1 MVCRNTSNNWLTE
14 RIKVLFCFQTKKCH
28 INRIRT
34 RTIMMLRIQFDTQ
47 ISEHQKRTEK
57 NQKNRSYRA
66 GYKEIIAVVELIT
79 NRHNNRMWFYRTH
92 ESVQFSIDT
101 HTTLSLIIES
111 SSVSF
116 QIDLYIFYRNYSAW
130 IFHLSHVILLDFLSD
145 FRMLSHIDFTETNPK
160 NFTFDTEKHEKSTN
174 FFSLFYSQ
182 LPFAL
187 GLLTVC
193 CHWIWTFLGSFFHTQ
208 EIRFSVPIFC
218 ISLFFLYWGFSLRLK
233 SKRKSNNYFI
243 LGAWSSGIWP
253 ESNTQENRIKLYF
266 CWFAVCSKLKYR
278 ETESTLSSL
287 WLLCVKQTTI
297 LCWNIHLRWIYRTLT
312 EWEGAAHQCE
322 GERTFL
328 FGFLFFLFFRFPFK
342 LCVYAYSA
350 RVRMHMC
357 IRFPLRCPVSM

>member
-116 QIDLYIFYRNYSAW
+116 QIDLYIFYRNCSAW

-160 NFTFDTEKHEKSTN
+160 KITFDTEKHEKSTN

-208 EIRFSVPIFC
+208 QIRFSVPIFC

-243 LGAWSSGIWP
+243 LGPDRVEYDQKATHKKT
-253 ESNTQENRIKLYF
+253 ESNFIFVDLLYVRN
-266 CWFAVCSKLKYR
+266 WN
-278 ETESTLSSL
+278 TEIQSQHWVLYGY
-287 WLLCVKQTTI
+287 CV
-297 LCWNIHLRWIYRTLT
+297 
-312 EWEGAAHQCE
+312 
-322 GERTFL
+322 
-328 FGFLFFLFFRFPFK
+328 
-342 LCVYAYSA
+342 
-350 RVRMHMC
+350 
-357 IRFPLRCPVSM
+357 